1 MGQWRKFVFSIW
13 GKTARILLLMCR
25 DECVAFRH
33 VTHNNHM
40 RYAAH
45 ALQMHLLSCG
55 RSRAWLLGCSCGE
68 PLMRVEADDRRNWVV
83 RPLPVAAAPRAPAAA
98 PAPVV
103 LDRHRLDHRTWCAR
117 VFATAWV
124 RCVMPSS
131 WNSQR
136 EVSRPVYAI
145 KRNIPIGQR
154 NINMFEENGQ
164 YISSIMRERERIVKF
179 TQIVTGNASSVYC
192 ACVRCPSYPFNG
204 VNLRRR

>member
-1 MGQWRKFVFSIW
+1 MTSRSVTWHITITCV
-13 GKTARILLLMCR
+13 TLLM
-25 DECVAFRH
+25 
-33 VTHNNHM
+33 
-40 RYAAH
+40 
-45 ALQMHLLSCG
+45 QMHLLSCG

-98 PAPVV
+98 PAPAV

-131 WNSQR
+131 WNSRQ
-136 EVSRPVYAI
+136 EVSRPVCAI
-145 KRNIPIGQR
+145 RRNIP
-154 NINMFEENGQ
+154 M
-164 YISSIMRERERIVKF
+164 RERIVKF

-192 ACVRCPSYPFNG
+192 ACVRCPLYPFNG